1 MIWAFQCKSENTP
14 KTLNGLD
21 DTPKKSFSYYGNP
34 EDILIII
41 FPEMIIFRFSFNF
54 VNFSVNF

>member
-14 KTLNGLD
+14 KTLIGLD
-21 DTPKKSFSYYGNP
+21 NTPEMSFSYYGNP
-34 EDILIII
+34 EATLMLI
-41 FPEMIIFRFSFNF
+41 FPEMITLKFSFNF